1 MIRLIA
7 TVAIVK
13 GPCANVSC
21 AYSAAKGIRHAAS
34 RKVCVAQF
42 VIVVATS
49 TGRALTGRL
58 KLPKASRN
66 QKRLEATITRTFEAT
81 KTKLNVHGVAVIVD
95 GCFCMYAV
103 LSQNQPGRSI
113 EYVLSE

>member
-66 QKRLEATITRTFEAT
+66 QKRLEATITRT
-81 KTKLNVHGVAVIVD
+81 LNVHGVAVIVD